1 MEERKKLSKQRG
13 YVKLRKLASQFFDC
27 GKGKVWI
34 DPEYKIG
41 PDDRITDEKV
51 KELIDTSVVIQRPT
65 IGASR
70 GRTRQFRREKALGRH
85 CGMGR
90 RRGTRNA
97 RFPDKKI
104 WMLRIRA
111 QRKELKELRAKGE
124 IDKTFHRVLYLKAK
138 GGYFKSRRLLFEYI
152 AKEDLRK
159 KKEEMAMAQ
168 MKMAAAA

>member
-1 MEERKKLSKQRG
+1 MEERKKLSKGRV
-13 YVKLRKLASQFFDC
+13 YLKLRKLASQFFDC

-41 PDDRITDEKV
+41 PDDKITEEKV
-51 KELIDTSVVIQRPT
+51 KELIDGSVVIQRPI

-97 RFPDKKI
+97 RFPEKKL

-111 QRKELKELRAKGE
+111 LRKELKALREKGE
-124 IDKTFHRVLYLKAK
+124 VDKTFYRVLYLKAK
-138 GGYFKSRRLLFEYI
+138 GGFFKSKRLLIEYI

-159 KKEEMAMAQ
+159 KKEEMAMVQ
-168 MKMAAAA
+168 MGAAA